1 MAHTTTESLDDL
13 RKIVRSCPIID
24 NHAHNL
30 LKPHGLQTED
40 FLAATSEAEDEA
52 LEDHVKALPHFR
64 AQRQL
69 RTLYDLPLDAEWS
82 GILKRRREL
91 LERDPEGLIA
101 RCLEGTHT
109 ILVDDGL
116 YGDFEDYSWHDQFVA
131 TPCKR
136 IVRIEAVAAEI
147 LGALHQQGKLPVGV
161 DIADEESCSLAWVD
175 FIATFEEAIAASL
188 EDSEVVGLK
197 SVICYR
203 SGLDIIVGKDADV
216 AEAGLRSFRRH
227 FLPSAVQEQF
237 RVESKGMC
245 DALVI
250 SACKLIDAARKATGI
265 AKPIQ
270 FHTGL
275 GDNDISLLQ
284 SDPACMQP
292 LMKHFPTVPIVL
304 LHSSYPFTREAG
316 YLATVHKNVY
326 LDIGLVFPMVS
337 RDGQEKVVRQ
347 ALEITPTSKI
357 LWSTDGHHH
366 PETYYLANLQ
376 GRVALEKVLCE
387 YVTRED
393 LTVAQAVQAVK
404 DILFFNSNL
413 LYNLDL
419 VLPATGGRS
428 VSIHSKTNSR
438 DANAN
443 GTPMPTVIPTR
454 NIPTAVNTY
463 RQTARQGNVQY
474 VFVQWLDYNA
484 QMRTRW
490 FPILEFDKLMT
501 SGPGRFAISNG
512 NLGTTQNDHMSS
524 ICDPVGSIYV
534 EPDLNSFRPLQPTG
548 PVKNAASVMARFT
561 DEQGLGLTAC
571 PRHTL
576 QHLVDAFKQEY
587 DISFLVGF
595 EIEITF
601 CRRGPKGSEEPFSP
615 LDTNHAWGTFSDEQ
629 FMTSVALMTSIATV
643 LQNIGI
649 PIQALHSE
657 AGAGQYEFVL
667 PPLPPVQAVDT
678 LIQAKQCIQQIA
690 AQNGLRA
697 TCHPMPFPGIGTA
710 AHAHISLNSS
720 TAQLESIE
728 QSFIANILAHLPAI
742 TAITMPQPVSYGRVA
757 DNSWTGGTW
766 VAWGTNNRETP
777 LRRVAAQRWE
787 VRCLDG
793 LANMYLA
800 LATILGVG
808 LDGVRRQVPLSM
820 RDCRVNPA
828 GLEEEGRRAL
838 EILERLPRGFE
849 DALRALEG
857 GEGLKGMVGGTLV
870 RDWVVVKKA
879 EQEMLGAMG
888 EGERRVWLI
897 ERY

>member
-1 MAHTTTESLDDL
+1 MAHTTTESLDEL
-13 RKIVRSCPIID
+13 RKIVRTCPIID

-30 LKPHGLQTED
+30 LKPQGLKAED
-40 FLAATSEAEDEA
+40 FLSATSEAEDEA

-69 RTLYDLPLDAEWS
+69 RTLYDVPHDADWS
-82 GILKRRREL
+82 AILKRRREL
-91 LERDPEGLIA
+91 LETDPNGLIA

-116 YGDFEDYSWHDQFVA
+116 YGDFEDYSWHDQFVT

-147 LGALHQQGKLPVGV
+147 LESLHQQGKLPAGV
-161 DIADEESCSLAWVD
+161 DIADEEACSLAWLD
-175 FIATFEEAIAASL
+175 FIAAFEESIAASL

-203 SGLDIIVGKDADV
+203 SGLDIIVGRDADV
-216 AEAGLRSFRRH
+216 SEAGLRSFRRH
-227 FLPSAVQEQF
+227 FLPSYVQDKF

-250 SACKLIDAARKATGI
+250 SACKLVDAARKATGI

-275 GDNDISLLQ
+275 GDNDISLLE

-292 LMKHFPTVPIVL
+292 LMKHFPSVPIVL

-404 DILFFNSNL
+404 DVLFFNSNL

-428 VSIHSKTNSR
+428 VSIHSKSNSR
-438 DANAN
+438 D
-443 GTPMPTVIPTR
+443 
-454 NIPTAVNTY
+454 
-463 RQTARQGNVQY
+463 TARQGSVQY

-490 FPILEFDKLMT
+490 LPIVEFDKMMT

-512 NLGTTQNDHMSS
+512 NLGTTPNDHMSS

-534 EPDLNSFRPLQPTG
+534 EPDLSSFRLLQPTG
-548 PVKNAASVMARFT
+548 PVKNAATVMARFT
-561 DEQGLGLTAC
+561 DEQGVGLAAC
-571 PRHTL
+571 PRYTL
-576 QHLVDAFKQEY
+576 QRIVHSFEQEY
-587 DISFLVGF
+587 DINFLVGF

-601 CRRGPKGSEEPFSP
+601 CRRGPKGSDDPFSP
-615 LDTNHAWGTFSDEQ
+615 LDANHAWGTFSDEQ
-629 FMTSVALMTSIATV
+629 YMTSVALMTSIGTV

-690 AQNGLRA
+690 TQNGLRA

-710 AHAHISLNSS
+710 AHAHISLNTS
-720 TAQLESIE
+720 TLQLSQLETIE

-742 TAITMPQPVSYGRVA
+742 TAITMPHPVSYGRVA

-777 LRRVAAQRWE
+777 LRRVSAQRWE
-787 VRCLDG
+787 IRCLDG

-800 LATILGVG
+800 LGVILGVG
-808 LDGVRRQVPLSM
+808 LDGVRRSVELKI
-820 RDCRVNPA
+820 RDCRMNPTKLSEEEKA
-828 GLEEEGRRAL
+828 GLG
-838 EILERLPRGFE
+838 IVERLPRGFE
-849 DALRALEG
+849 DALGALEKDVGEVGRMVGG
-857 GEGLKGMVGGTLV
+857 GEGEGLLV
-870 RDWVVVKKA
+870 RNWVAVKKA
-879 EQEMLGAMG
+879 EQEMLNQMG
-888 EGERRVWLI
+888 EGERRAWLI